1 MYNEFECSGDPDVTG
16 IKDGSHQAWFTN
28 EFWKANPLLEIFMT
42 GANRGMY
49 ISGVVPPIDLAL
61 TGLHMS
67 PDAKHTDIIF
77 TGSLYNG
84 YIVSTKFRELLEKFK
99 LPSHVY
105 YPVIF
110 HQKNKKTRRIQQVN
124 GYWWLYF
131 RKDRGETTVNFEE
144 CIFDFRYHAKLSGL
158 PEYVVPIHSYVDYLH
173 AFVNNPPSL
182 IPTKLVLNYNFDSE
196 LDFWGCMFLS
206 SKNYVS
212 ERLILAMEK
221 EKITGYEIRT
231 LEKNRRRSQI
241 TGVPFT
247 ELIFK

>member
-1 MYNEFECSGDPDVTG
+1 M
-16 IKDGSHQAWFTN
+16 
-28 EFWKANPLLEIFMT
+28 
-42 GANRGMY
+42 
-49 ISGVVPPIDLAL
+49 
-61 TGLHMS
+61 
-67 PDAKHTDIIF
+67 
-77 TGSLYNG
+77 
-84 YIVSTKFRELLEKFK
+84 
-99 LPSHVY
+99 
-105 YPVIF
+105 
-110 HQKNKKTRRIQQVN
+110 
-124 GYWWLYF
+124 
-131 RKDRGETTVNFEE
+131 
-144 CIFDFRYHAKLSGL
+144 
-158 PEYVVPIHSYVDYLH
+158 PIHSYVDYLH